1 MSLRGGS
8 ATVKYLFGHRELS
21 YAEAQAER
29 RRAVRVLEVADFQ
42 GETFP
47 LRATPPLPVAI
58 IPPRP

>member
-1 MSLRGGS
+1 MSRRGGS
-8 ATVKYLFGHRELS
+8 ATVMFLFGHRILT

-29 RRAVRVLEVADFQ
+29 RRAVRVLAAADHFALV
-42 GETFP
+42 P